1 MKSTLLF
8 LHKAPAKVVSR
19 PVTIKAHQGSD
30 VLLSCNVSG
39 MPLPSVTW
47 LKKVAGHED
56 YPAPLPDTNDSDVVD
71 DSYETTTFSIT
82 LPSVSPQDSGV
93 YKCMAQNKLVNP
105 PKGMWKSIDWGTIV
119 LEVA

>member
-1 MKSTLLF
+1 M
-8 LHKAPAKVVSR
+8 
-19 PVTIKAHQGSD
+19 TIKAHQGSD

-56 YPAPLPDTNDSDVVD
+56 YPAPLPDTDDSDVVD